1 MPTINKKTN
10 IKNKKKI
17 SKKISKEPEKN
28 SFLSF
33 VEEFTKALVITSI
46 IILLSISFIIIGS
59 EKKSNTNTNNNL
71 IVESYLDTLK
81 DVIIIDKG
89 ENFFG
94 KLNLNNNVS
103 NPDSLSSREI
113 AVAQDIST
121 YGAGDIS
128 SSVLDSKIAPID
140 SHVLKYN
147 YKYEGEDFSLFPS
160 EVQVYKKNNPDLSKE
175 LVGVLKNKDISL
187 FDINNF
193 NNIGINNMTI
203 FEDKD
208 YGYYFYLGLI
218 DGSFSI
224 YKNWDRWPINNST
237 VACNSEGFCSS
248 DNGLTVEDIP
258 SDEEILEISNNFL
271 ADYKVNLQNYG
282 LGEVQKSWFNT
293 YLLSSAKSYIPETM
307 TVVYPLVIDG
317 LTVYEQS
324 GNKYGLTVEIDI
336 REKKV
341 SGVYNLM
348 YQYFESSSYT
358 TENNIENII
367 TKAEQGG
374 LYPDYYY
381 GDQAQVDSLDVNI
394 KSASLGLIRTW
405 QYDNNTRKSSEF
417 YVPAYIFPIETE
429 TSSIY
434 RENIVVPA
442 LEDFFSNNTP
452 GDIIAL

>member
-1 MPTINKKTN
+1 MPTINKKTKVKAK
-10 IKNKKKI
+10 KNI
-17 SKKISKEPEKN
+17 SKQISKEPKKN

-33 VEEFTKALVITSI
+33 IEEFTHALVITSI
-46 IILLSISFIIIGS
+46 IILLSISFIVVGG
-59 EKKSNTNTNNNL
+59 EKKSQNTNNNL
-71 IVESYLDTLK
+71 VVKSYLDTLK
-81 DVIIIDKG
+81 DVTVINKG

-103 NPDSLSSREI
+103 EPNSLSSKE
-113 AVAQDIST
+113 VAISQGV

-128 SSVLDSKIAPID
+128 TTVSDSKIAPID
-140 SHVLKYN
+140 SQVLKYN
-147 YKYEGEDFSLFPS
+147 YKYEGGDFSLFPS
-160 EVQVYKKNNPDLSKE
+160 EVQVYKKVNPDLSKE
-175 LVGVLKNKDISL
+175 LVGELKDKDISL
-187 FDINNF
+187 FNINNL

-203 FEDKD
+203 FEDRD

-224 YKNWDRWPINNST
+224 YKNWDRWPISNST
-237 VACNSEGFCSS
+237 VACDSKGLCYS
-248 DNGLTVEDIP
+248 DNGLTVENIP

-271 ADYKVNLQNYG
+271 ADYGISLKNYG
-282 LGEVQKSWFNT
+282 SGEVQKSWFNN
-293 YLLSSAKSYIPETM
+293 YLLSSARTYIPETM
-307 TVVYPLVIDG
+307 TIVYPLVIDG

-348 YQYFESSSYT
+348 YQYFESSSYI
-358 TENNIENII
+358 TENNIENIV

-374 LYPDYYY
+374 LYSDYYY
-381 GDQAQVDSLDVNI
+381 GDQSKVDSLDINI

-405 QYDNNTRKSSEF
+405 QYDNNTRKSFEL
-417 YVPAYIFPIETE
+417 YVPAYIFPITTE

-442 LEDFFSNNTP
+442 LEDFFSNNIP

>member
-10 IKNKKKI
+10 VKIKKNINKKI
-17 SKKISKEPEKN
+17 NKELKKN

-33 VEEFTKALVITSI
+33 VQEFTQALVITSI
-46 IILLSISFIIIGS
+46 ILLLSISFIVVGS
-59 EKKSNTNTNNNL
+59 EKRSDTNNNL
-71 IVESYLDTLK
+71 IVKSYLDTLK
-81 DVIIIDKG
+81 DVTIINKG

-103 NPDSLSSREI
+103 EPNSLSSREI
-113 AVAQDIST
+113 AVSQGVA
-121 YGAGDIS
+121 GAGDIS
-128 SSVLDSKIAPID
+128 STISDSKIAPID
-140 SHVLKYN
+140 SQILKYN
-147 YKYEGEDFSLFPS
+147 YKYEGEAFSLFPS
-160 EVQVYKKNNPDLSKE
+160 EVQVYKKVNPDLSKE
-175 LVGVLKNKDISL
+175 LVGVLKDKDISL
-187 FDINNF
+187 FSIKSS

-224 YKNWDRWPINNST
+224 YKNWDRWPISNST
-237 VACNSEGFCSS
+237 VACDSKDLCYS

-258 SDEEILEISNNFL
+258 SDEEILEISDNFL
-271 ADYKVNLQNYG
+271 ADYGISLKNYG
-282 LGEVQKSWFNT
+282 SGEVQKSWFNN
-293 YLLSSAKSYIPETM
+293 YLLSSARTSIPETM
-307 TVVYPLVIDG
+307 TIIYPLIIDG

-336 REKKV
+336 REKKI
-341 SGVYNLM
+341 SGIYNLM
-348 YQYFESSSYT
+348 YQYFESSSYI
-358 TENNIENII
+358 TENNIESII
-367 TKAEQGG
+367 AKAEQGG

-381 GDQAQVDSLDVNI
+381 GDQSNVDSLDINI
-394 KSASLGLIRTW
+394 KEATLGLIRTW
-405 QYDNNTRKSSEF
+405 QYDNNTRTSSEL
-417 YVPAYIFPIETE
+417 YVPAYIFPIATE

>member
-10 IKNKKKI
+10 IKTKKNVN
-17 SKKISKEPEKN
+17 KKISKEPKKN

-33 VEEFTKALVITSI
+33 IEEFTRALVITSV
-46 IILLSISFIIIGS
+46 IILLSISFIIVGS
-59 EKKSNTNTNNNL
+59 GKQSNTDTNNNL
-71 IVESYLDTLK
+71 IVKSYLDNLK
-81 DVIIIDKG
+81 DITIIDKG

-103 NPDSLSSREI
+103 EPNSLSSREI
-113 AVAQDIST
+113 AVSQSA

-128 SSVLDSKIAPID
+128 TAVSNSKIAPID
-140 SHVLKYN
+140 SRVLKYN
-147 YKYEGEDFSLFPS
+147 YKYKGENFLLFPS
-160 EVQVYKKNNPDLSKE
+160 EVQVYKKVNPDLSKE
-175 LVGVLKNKDISL
+175 LVGDLKNKDISL
-187 FDINNF
+187 LNINNL

-203 FEDKD
+203 FEDRD

-224 YKNWDRWPINNST
+224 YKNWDRWPISNSI
-237 VACNSEGFCSS
+237 VACDSKGLCSS

-258 SDEEILEISNNFL
+258 SDEKILEISNKFL
-271 ADYKVNLQNYG
+271 ADYGVSVKNYG
-282 LGEVQKSWFNT
+282 LGEVQKSWFNN
-293 YLLSSAKSYIPETM
+293 YLLSSAKTYIPETM
-307 TVVYPLVIDG
+307 TVVYPLMIDG

-358 TENNIENII
+358 TENNIENVII
-367 TKAEQGG
+367 KAEQGG

-381 GDQAQVDSLDVNI
+381 GDQSQVDNLDINI
-394 KSASLGLIRTW
+394 ESASLGLVRTW
-405 QYDNNTRKSSEF
+405 QYDNNTRTSFEL
-417 YVPAYIFPIETE
+417 YVPAYIFPITTE

-434 RENIVVPA
+434 KENIVVPA
-442 LEDFFSNNTP
+442 LEDFFSDNISN
-452 GDIIAL
+452 DIIAL